1 MSTASLLQFLTGL
14 ERELLRSS
22 KDYRYFT
29 ADRRELTFYYSS
41 NKLVKQTEKELSARG
56 IRLTNKDWSEISA
69 AADELLEDCRT
80 EAKRLDTKD
89 RSVKIQS
96 NQYYISVVLGVSD
109 TGKNRGTF
117 DNLKKIYRNGLQDF
131 TDFLIEFLE
140 KKGEIL
146 TKISV
151 DPSTGDL
158 RDTGELVKLASEL
171 YEGGHSESTGVFETR
186 ARDAIKAG
194 VSNYEDLSESIVL
207 DDLETLG
214 VRLQIVRKDS
224 KDTHEV
230 SIQSRIDNQLAGVFT
245 SKQKARLQND
255 LKKAITKL
263 TTNPLWGPGLADL
276 KGSRSLRE
284 KKLDQSIDAVMVPM
298 QKVASKN
305 SAITAVKQKT
315 KSKEKGSRST
325 RIDNDAKNNKQ
336 KKRDRAKVRVRNL
349 DIKNNSKKA
358 PSDNYLSL
366 MTLLNTKLP
375 EVVRKNMG
383 PPGLSNRT
391 GKFAS
396 SVRVTEIIQTP
407 KGFPSVGYTYQKNP
421 YQVFEMGVGNPSWS
435 SEKRDPRKVIDQS
448 IREIAANLAIGRFF
462 TRRV

>member
-1 MSTASLLQFLTGL
+1 MSTASLLQFLTTL
-14 ERELLRSS
+14 EKELLRSS
-22 KDYRYFT
+22 KDYRYYV

-41 NKLVKQTEKELSARG
+41 NNLVKQTQKELVVRG
-56 IRLTNKDWSEISA
+56 IRLTNEDWSKISA
-69 AADELLEDCRT
+69 EADTLLQDCRQA
-80 EAKRLDTKD
+80 AKQLDTKD
-89 RSVKIQS
+89 RSVKVQS
-96 NQYYISVVLGVSD
+96 NQYYISVVLGVSETD
-109 TGKNRGTF
+109 KNKNTF
-117 DNLKKIYRNGLQDF
+117 ENLKKIYRNGLQDF

-140 KKGEIL
+140 TKGEIL
-146 TKISV
+146 TKISI
-151 DPSTGDL
+151 DPATGDL
-158 RDTGELVKLASEL
+158 RDTGELVNLASEL

-194 VSNYEDLSESIVL
+194 VSKYQDLSEDTVL
-207 DDLETLG
+207 EDLETLG
-214 VRLQIVRKDS
+214 VRLKIVRKDS

-230 SIQSRIDNQLAGVFT
+230 SIQSRVDNQLAGIFT
-245 SKQKARLQND
+245 SKQKSRLQRD
-255 LKKAITKL
+255 LRRAINGL
-263 TTNPLWGPGLADL
+263 MANPLWGAGLSNL
-276 KGSRSLRE
+276 KGSDSLKD
-284 KKLDQSIDAVMVPM
+284 KKLKQYTDAIMNPM
-298 QKVASKN
+298 EKAASRNRNIRVKKQNTTIKN
-305 SAITAVKQKT
+305 SN
-315 KSKEKGSRST
+315 RSQY
-325 RIDNDAKNNKQ
+325 IDDDAKNIKQ
-336 KKRDRAKVRVRNL
+336 KSRDKVKTRVRNL
-349 DIKNNSKKA
+349 NIKNRNKKA

-421 YQVFEMGVGNPSWS
+421 YQVFETGVGNPTWS